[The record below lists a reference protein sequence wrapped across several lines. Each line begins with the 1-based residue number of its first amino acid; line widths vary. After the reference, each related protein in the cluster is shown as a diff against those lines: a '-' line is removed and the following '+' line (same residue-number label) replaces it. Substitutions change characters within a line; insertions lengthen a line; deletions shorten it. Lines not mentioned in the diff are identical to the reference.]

1 MERYARHNLT
11 LQPLDQK
18 EGWSKLTWNT
28 KGKNG
33 KVFQKSELVKYPAR
47 YISKLWEAGVEKV
60 EEVKI
65 WTNKELKG
73 E

>member
-1 MERYARHNLT
+1 MERYKKHELTQMPRHE
-11 LQPLDQK
+11 K
-18 EGWSKLTWNT
+18 EGWSKLTWNF
-28 KGKNG
+28 KGKER
-33 KVFQKSELVKYPAR
+33 SELVKYPAR
-47 YISKLWEAGVEKV
+47 YISKLWQCGVDRV